1 MTSKH
6 INNERLCQSN
16 HETESKVC
24 SLTEMNE
31 IVSNKLKHP
40 QHTALYRPAKE
51 GYCAL
56 SAANVLSSL
65 SRGESRSTMVIQK
78 VKFEPP

>member
-24 SLTEMNE
+24 SLAE

-40 QHTALYRPAKE
+40 QHTELYQPAKD

-65 SRGESRSTMVIQK
+65 VRGESRSTMVIQDGSNI
-78 VKFEPP
+78 

>member
-6 INNERLCQSN
+6 IKNERLCQSI

-24 SLTEMNE
+24 SLAEINE

-40 QHTALYRPAKE
+40 QHTALYRPAKD

-65 SRGESRSTMVIQK
+65 VRGKSRSTMVIQK
-78 VKFEPP
+78 VRFEPP